1 MRIVG
6 KMRMDLSDKRNNS
19 RRVRGMTRLGHSV
32 PKINPWALC
41 QPGPPRYVGRINKAD
56 L

>member
-19 RRVRGMTRLGHSV
+19 GRGPRMTWLGHSV
-32 PKINPWALC
+32 PKINPWALR
-41 QPGPPRYVGRINKAD
+41 QPGLPR
-56 L
+56 

>member
-19 RRVRGMTRLGHSV
+19 RRGPGMTRLGHIV
-32 PKINPWALC
+32 PKINPWALR
-41 QPGPPRYVGRINKAD
+41 QLGLPR
-56 L
+56 